1 MSNRTD
7 FALFAI
13 EFFKMLQGTGDPSG
27 KTMMER
33 LVLELHNAFVA
44 GQEAEGDTGIH
55 LTQEQLQEVVSI
67 LMEHVKSCDDYNCHQ
82 EAADTR
88 ALVRVFKEVNDEERP
103 AVASRPFVKSDALRN
118 ARRRDEKNQMKGG
131 RR

>member
-88 ALVRVFKEVNDEERP
+88 ALVRVFKGSEDEEP
-103 AVASRPFVKSDALRN
+103 PASRPFVKSDAIRN
-118 ARRRDEKNQMKGG
+118 ARRQDEKKQMKGG